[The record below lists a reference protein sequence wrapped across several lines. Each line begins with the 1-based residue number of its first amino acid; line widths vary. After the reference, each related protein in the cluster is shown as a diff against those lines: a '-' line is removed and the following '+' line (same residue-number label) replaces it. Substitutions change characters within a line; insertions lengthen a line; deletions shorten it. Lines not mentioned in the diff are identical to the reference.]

1 MGLTH
6 RVDAEIVVLP
16 SRAPRSACRFT
27 CISAS
32 HRFVY
37 LVNEEDPGTPA
48 RLATSPTT
56 SCRSDWD
63 FEHSGFVYA
72 GCRVVASSGLAIADV
87 LVIMSFTAKRCWT
100 CGLLKFGRQGP
111 GEDAC
116 RCCACVSTT
125 CSHPPGKCGQ
135 HIKTYGAHRCP
146 SCLKVYGIKRREQ
159 LRGNLS
165 AISNIDGQLHPV
177 LLNTND
183 VDDRDTAPC
192 MADPN
197 TTTCPFGA
205 FLTWCVLWDGN
216 MWVWEPYAMSW
227 QPLPL
232 PCKRC
237 DHPATGAALPY
248 EVYDQR
254 SP

>member
-1 MGLTH
+1 MCC
-6 RVDAEIVVLP
+6 VL
-16 SRAPRSACRFT
+16 
-27 CISAS
+27 
-32 HRFVY
+32 
-37 LVNEEDPGTPA
+37 
-48 RLATSPTT
+48 
-56 SCRSDWD
+56 
-63 FEHSGFVYA
+63 
-72 GCRVVASSGLAIADV
+72 ASSGLAIADFP
-87 LVIMSFTAKRCWT
+87 VIMRCGFTAKRCRT

-125 CSHPPGKCGQ
+125 CSHTPGNCLQ
-135 HIKTYGAHRCP
+135 RIKTYGAHRCP

>member
-1 MGLTH
+1 MCVAPPVCLVSLFTRKQGHLTVCTEGH
-6 RVDAEIVVLP
+6 RVPYCDLAHHLE
-16 SRAPRSACRFT
+16 SRVRA
-27 CISAS
+27 
-32 HRFVY
+32 
-37 LVNEEDPGTPA
+37 
-48 RLATSPTT
+48 
-56 SCRSDWD
+56 SCR
-63 FEHSGFVYA
+63 VL
-72 GCRVVASSGLAIADV
+72 ASSGLAIADFP
-87 LVIMSFTAKRCWT
+87 VIMRCGFRTAKRCRT

-125 CSHPPGKCGQ
+125 CSHTPGNCLQ
-135 HIKTYGAHRCP
+135 RIKTYGAHRCP

-177 LLNTND
+177 LLNTNN

-248 EVYDQR
+248 EAYDQR

>member
-1 MGLTH
+1 MCVAPPVCLVSLFTRKQGLTVCTEGHH
-6 RVDAEIVVLP
+6 RVPYCDLAHHLE
-16 SRAPRSACRFT
+16 SRVRA
-27 CISAS
+27 
-32 HRFVY
+32 
-37 LVNEEDPGTPA
+37 
-48 RLATSPTT
+48 
-56 SCRSDWD
+56 SCR
-63 FEHSGFVYA
+63 VL
-72 GCRVVASSGLAIADV
+72 ASSGLAIADFP
-87 LVIMSFTAKRCWT
+87 VIMRCGFRTAKRCRT

-125 CSHPPGKCGQ
+125 CSHTPGNCLQ
-135 HIKTYGAHRCP
+135 RIKTYGAHRCP

-227 QPLPL
+227 QLATPP
-232 PCKRC
+232 PAVQKMRSSC
-237 DHPATGAALPY
+237 DGRGTTI
-248 EVYDQR
+248 R
-254 SP
+254 SV

>member
-1 MGLTH
+1 MCVAPPVCLVSLFTRKQGLTVCTEGHH
-6 RVDAEIVVLP
+6 RVPYCDLAHHLE
-16 SRAPRSACRFT
+16 SRVRA
-27 CISAS
+27 
-32 HRFVY
+32 
-37 LVNEEDPGTPA
+37 
-48 RLATSPTT
+48 
-56 SCRSDWD
+56 SCR
-63 FEHSGFVYA
+63 VL
-72 GCRVVASSGLAIADV
+72 ASSGLAIADFP
-87 LVIMSFTAKRCWT
+87 VIMRCGFRTAKRCRT

-116 RCCACVSTT
+116 RCCACVRTT
-125 CSHPPGKCGQ
+125 CSHTPGNCLQ
-135 HIKTYGAHRCP
+135 RIKTYGAHCCP

-205 FLTWCVLWDGN
+205 FLTSYGVCSGMVTCGFGSRMLCHG
-216 MWVWEPYAMSW
+216 SW